1 MVWFGFKYCLDL
13 FSTTGVWVRQ
23 TDVLSI
29 LGLTVRPLIQNTN
42 DTTLKKLKFGHST
55 DFYGFPS
62 IIKTVFVFCSCEKL
76 TCFSFFV
83 LRGATWR
90 AHFYEWALVVRD
102 QPKRER
108 AERGRE
114 REREKWKTTNYNSHR
129 EKTHEQKIL
138 ECRKKILTKILCG
151 CTNPIT
157 SMAPT
162 DHCRTQPTEHRLG
175 RNSNDR

>member
-76 TCFSFFV
+76 TCFSFFC
-83 LRGATWR
+83 ATWCHLASTFLR
-90 AHFYEWALVVRD
+90 VSVSSTRPAKERKSW
-102 QPKRER
+102 KRQ
-108 AERGRE
+108 
-114 REREKWKTTNYNSHR
+114 REREKSEKQQTTIHTERKHTNKKFLNV
-129 EKTHEQKIL
+129 E
-138 ECRKKILTKILCG
+138 KKI
-151 CTNPIT
+151 
-157 SMAPT
+157 
-162 DHCRTQPTEHRLG
+162 
-175 RNSNDR
+175 

>member
-138 ECRKKILTKILCG
+138 ECRKKNFNKNFVWVYKSYNKYGAYGSL
-151 CTNPIT
+151 
-157 SMAPT
+157 
-162 DHCRTQPTEHRLG
+162 
-175 RNSNDR
+175 